1 MRRVVVSTPRT
12 PGRIF
17 ISYRRDETDFPAG
30 WLYERLAAHFGPE
43 QVFKDVDSIELGDDF
58 AEVIADA
65 VGACDVLLVLI
76 GVHWLT
82 ITDEAGRRRLENSDD
97 FVRLEIEAAL
107 QRKVRI
113 IPILVGRATMPRADQ
128 LPASLGKLVYR
139 QALALDPNRFEA
151 DTSRLIRVIEKT
163 LAEEEARREAEA
175 RRAGEES
182 RLTTVHTVA
191 GSLRA
196 DRRAEVD
203 AAEAALRRLAGDQS
217 QRVAQAARAVLQVW
231 EVERSRQH
239 NEAKHRAVQGNDER
253 QRQERAKEA
262 PRPVPPPA
270 KFVASVP
277 PVEATHAGGTSVP
290 VENPTPA
297 PGHPPPTPAGVPAGD
312 RPARRRLVAGLAL
325 AGLLVAGGV
334 AYAQYGRDGGEQDPR
349 GGAAPGAS
357 TGPTA
362 TPSATTP
369 ADELCTD
376 DITSNPRW
384 VCLTSAVIA
393 NGKITIKYKAEYAGS
408 KPSIN
413 GYHVH
418 FYGGDGKNPPD
429 YTMSS
434 QWPKSTRGKYY
445 WEDRQPSVLPTDDSR
460 FTYAIGDAPKVCAR
474 IAITGHGLVPDQKGG
489 YKTGNCVPITRSD

>member
-1 MRRVVVSTPRT
+1 MAVSTPMT

-17 ISYRRDETDFPAG
+17 ISYRRDETDFPAS
-30 WLYERLAAHFGPE
+30 WLYERLVAHFGPD

-76 GVHWLT
+76 GAQWLA

-113 IPILVGRATMPRADQ
+113 VPILVGTARMPHADQ
-128 LPASLGKLVYR
+128 LPASLGKLVHR
-139 QALALDPNRFEA
+139 QALELNPNRFEA
-151 DTSRLIRVIEKT
+151 DTRRLVRVVEKT

-175 RRAGEES
+175 RRAAEES
-182 RLTTVHTVA
+182 RLTTVQTIA
-191 GSLRA
+191 ASLRA
-196 DRRAEVD
+196 DGQAEVD
-203 AAEAALRRLAGDQS
+203 AAEAALRRLASDES
-217 QRVAQAARAVLQVW
+217 ERVAQAAQAVLHVW
-231 EVERSRQH
+231 EVEQGRRQS
-239 NEAKHRAVQGNDER
+239 EAKQRTVQANEER

-270 KFVASVP
+270 KFVASAP
-277 PVEATHAGGTSVP
+277 PVEATDAGRTTVP
-290 VENPTPA
+290 VETPTPA
-297 PGHPPPTPAGVPAGD
+297 PPAPPGDTPAGV
-312 RPARRRLVAGLAL
+312 RPARRRLLAAGLAL

-334 AYAQYGRDGGEQDPR
+334 AYAQYGRGRGEDVPT
-349 GGAAPGAS
+349 GS

-362 TPSATTP
+362 TPSRTTP

-376 DITSNPRW
+376 EIKSNQRW

-393 NGKITIKYKAEYAGS
+393 NGKITIEYDVKYAGS

-413 GYHVH
+413 GYHLH
-418 FYGGDGKNPPD
+418 IYGSDGKNPPD
-429 YTMSS
+429 YMMSS
-434 QWPKSTRGKYY
+434 HYPSQRKKYY
-445 WEDRQPSVLPTDDSR
+445 WETHRPSIRDIDNPE
-460 FTYAIGDAPKVCAR
+460 FIGAIGTAKKVCAR
-474 IAITGHGLVPDQKGG
+474 IAIARHGLEQDKKGG
-489 YKTGNCVPITRSD
+489 YKTGNCVPITGRD